1 MGAPLLEGVPVG
13 VPLALRAPVFEGV
26 RLGLEPAVK
35 DAVGELDA
43 LAML

>member
-1 MGAPLLEGVPVG
+1 MEGVPVG
-13 VPLALRAPVFEGV
+13 VPLALRAPLFEGV
-26 RLGLEPAVK
+26 RLGLEPVVK